1 LVLLLLLLSL
11 LGTVL
16 IGEQYATVGESCPD
30 KTVNLTCFNGS
41 ALGVHAQHIEI
52 GGDGVKR
59 DYSGEAPPNRGGPCI
74 DGWWLLINP
83 HDTEVQVNTCH
94 LVPAF

>member
-30 KTVNLTCFNGS
+30 KTVNLTASMGQRWGYTHS
-41 ALGVHAQHIEI
+41 ILRLGVT
-52 GGDGVKR
+52 G
-59 DYSGEAPPNRGGPCI
+59 SRGTTVGKLLPTEEGP
-74 DGWWLLINP
+74 
-83 HDTEVQVNTCH
+83 V
-94 LVPAF
+94 